1 MKQVLRQHKIVFVI
15 LLILVIFLFYPFTIF
30 FRGTIVPF
38 YVNTFYRGSVKAAY
52 TDTFTDLNKQLGNLG
67 FVLSTKPPTCY
78 NGVSDNGNAWFHYI
92 AETVP
97 CMQEAESQPLAVTD
111 SFKSQWS
118 AKSPKINASLLAN
131 GWVEGGNFGSDTR
144 LTDLYKAF
152 DPIYYHQTA
161 YAKSF
166 GKYKCD
172 LQIQYANSSGEP
184 GSSNNTKAYVRES
197 CTRNVSFF
205 GGYID

>member
-1 MKQVLRQHKIVFVI
+1 MKRPLKQHKVVFAVLLTITVI
-15 LLILVIFLFYPFTIF
+15 LFYLFTIF
-30 FRGTIVPF
+30 LRGTIVPL
-38 YVNTFYRGSVKAAY
+38 YVNTFYRGSVKTAY
-52 TDTFTDLNKQLGNLG
+52 TNTFADLNKQLGSLG
-67 FVLSTKPPTCY
+67 FVITQKAPTCY
-78 NGVSDNGNAWFHYI
+78 NGVSDEGNAWFHYI

-111 SFKSQWS
+111 SFKEQWS
-118 AKSPKINASLLAN
+118 ARSPQINASLLAN
-131 GWVEGGNFGSDTR
+131 GWVEGANFGSDNE
-144 LTDLYKAF
+144 LVNLYKTLN
-152 DPIYYHQTA
+152 PEYGHQTA

-172 LQIQYANSSGEP
+172 LVIEYANYSGQP
-184 GSSNNTKAYVRES
+184 GNENNTKAYVRES